1 MKALVRKPS
10 PRLEEGSVVHIE
22 RSAVD
27 FELAVRQWDDYV
39 DALRDHGWDIIEVPE
54 DDESPDGVFIED
66 AVLMY
71 EQVAIVTRPGTPSRT
86 AEPASVE
93 PVVRSLGYDV
103 HRIEAPGTLEGG
115 DVLKV
120 GSTISSASPARP
132 TPPGVEQVQ
141 AILEPAGATV
151 IAVPVTK
158 ALHLKSAI
166 TALPDGTIIG
176 WSDVVDDPSI
186 FEVSGDARGPGAH
199 RRPARWRAWLL
210 ISSAAPKSA
219 ALLASLGYEPVPV
232 DVGEYEKLEG
242 CVTCLS
248 VRLRSNRP
256 RSDRGTVSLARG
268 PNRRSTSALGR
279 QHHRGSGDTMISDH
293 SPARR
298 TLESAELVTECG
310 YWGVESGGEGR
321 GDGEGEPLFGVGSLP
336 AGERNI
342 ERGERHG
349 RGDLVLHR
357 GTATAVYR
365 RARLRVRRDH
375 ALRSERRRRGP
386 AGWRR

>member
-132 TPPGVEQVQ
+132 TPPGVEQVR

-186 FEVSGDARGPGAH
+186 FEVSGDARGQ
-199 RRPARWRAWLL
+199 AR
-210 ISSAAPKSA
+210 ISSCSVARVAADLVGRPQERSA
-219 ALLASLGYEPVPV
+219 AG
-232 DVGEYEKLEG
+232 
-242 CVTCLS
+242 
-248 VRLRSNRP
+248 
-256 RSDRGTVSLARG
+256 LARI
-268 PNRRSTSALGR
+268 RT
-279 QHHRGSGDTMISDH
+279 GSG
-293 SPARR
+293 
-298 TLESAELVTECG
+298 
-310 YWGVESGGEGR
+310 
-321 GDGEGEPLFGVGSLP
+321 
-336 AGERNI
+336 
-342 ERGERHG
+342 
-349 RGDLVLHR
+349 
-357 GTATAVYR
+357 
-365 RARLRVRRDH
+365 
-375 ALRSERRRRGP
+375 RRRRIREVGRLRHVSVRSAP
-386 AGWRR
+386 LEPTPI

>member
-27 FELAVRQWDDYV
+27 FELALRQWNDYV

-71 EQVAIVTRPGTPSRT
+71 EHVAIVTRPGTPSRA
-86 AEPASVE
+86 AEPATVE

-120 GSTISSASPARP
+120 GSTIYVGLTGSTNAA
-132 TPPGVEQVQ
+132 GVEQVR
-141 AILEPAGATV
+141 ATLEPAGATV

-186 FEVSGDARGPGAH
+186 FEKYLAMPEEPGAH
-199 RRPARWRAWLL
+199 VVLLGGTRLL

-219 ALLASLGYEPVPV
+219 ELLASLGYEPVPV

-248 VRLRSNRP
+248 VRLRCVP
-256 RSDRGTVSLARG
+256 T
-268 PNRRSTSALGR
+268 P
-279 QHHRGSGDTMISDH
+279 IC
-293 SPARR
+293 P
-298 TLESAELVTECG
+298 
-310 YWGVESGGEGR
+310 
-321 GDGEGEPLFGVGSLP
+321 
-336 AGERNI
+336 
-342 ERGERHG
+342 
-349 RGDLVLHR
+349 
-357 GTATAVYR
+357 
-365 RARLRVRRDH
+365 
-375 ALRSERRRRGP
+375 
-386 AGWRR
+386 